1 MSKQSEID
9 FLSHNLKFESEVLT
23 ELSITTEIKISFH
36 FLVDTSNGFLFSLTY
51 GLNDTYSK
59 PFGVC
64 YIFPPKIDLF
74 PHKFLSV
81 FLC

>member
-36 FLVDTSNGFLFSLTY
+36 FLVDTSNGFLFFVNIWTE
-51 GLNDTYSK
+51 
-59 PFGVC
+59 
-64 YIFPPKIDLF
+64 
-74 PHKFLSV
+74 
-81 FLC
+81 